1 MNPRQS
7 GLPPRE
13 NDVWPTFN
21 QLRHRPELMD
31 QMILR
36 LGVDLPSAIGVVK
49 GEAFVQARSTC
60 RNCPN
65 ESACWVWLDEA
76 GTRPIPPD
84 FCPNVCF
91 FRQCGLLG
99 SYGLWRERRLPDRLV
114 GTDRTRKFANFADAV
129 ESTIELSRRSHAAE
143 PATQA

>member
-21 QLRHRPELMD
+21 KVRHRPELMD

-84 FCPNVCF
+84 FCLNVCF
-91 FRQCGLLG
+91 FRRCGLLG
-99 SYGLWRERRLPDRLV
+99 SYGLWRERRLPDRL
-114 GTDRTRKFANFADAV
+114 DRD
-129 ESTIELSRRSHAAE
+129 
-143 PATQA
+143 